1 MRISYKWL
9 RQYVELNASMDDL
22 ASTLTRLGLEVES
35 VEQQGKGLDG
45 FRVAEVLTVEKHP
58 NADRLKVCKVLPGI
72 GMEPLQIVCGAPN
85 VSAGQKVI
93 LGVAGT
99 TVPHDQHDPE
109 GKPFVLSNATIRGVE
124 SKGMLCSGKE
134 LGISDDG
141 SGIVVLD
148 PSAVAGTPLTEFLGL
163 DDCSME
169 IGITPNRPDCLS
181 HIGIARDL
189 AAAYGVPLNVPS
201 VIMKEDPSVS
211 VQSLTSVQVQ
221 NSMDCPRY
229 TARVIRNVVVKESPE
244 WLKQHLT
251 AAGLRPINN
260 VVDVTNYVM
269 LEFGQPLHAFD
280 MEKLSGQRIVVRSA
294 AAGES
299 FVTLDGKKH
308 TLSGEELMICDA
320 ERAVAIGGVM
330 GGANSEISAATRT
343 VLLES
348 AYFLPTSVRKTA
360 KRLGISTDASYRFER
375 GIDPNITRTASDRA
389 AQLLAEL
396 TGGSIASGIIDEYPS
411 PIEGRRIELRV
422 SRTNAILG
430 TGISSEAIRD
440 FLSSIG
446 IAVKSTSS
454 PDVYECTVPTFRPDI
469 EQEIDLIEEVA
480 RLFGY
485 DNIANKTSSE
495 VMFAKPDIGEQRVID
510 LRRWL
515 ESNGL
520 TEIITN
526 SLIDSGSAHL
536 FSQDVVSV
544 RNPLST
550 ELEVLRPTMLSTML
564 QSVAHNF
571 NHSADRVHVYE
582 IGTTFT
588 SLQGSGAKEL
598 VTGIGERTMLG
609 ICLSGDAHSISW
621 HEKLRKV
628 DIFDIK
634 GLITSLL
641 RGIGLDNS
649 NLIYYNAPSSLTEMT
664 IGIEING
671 TYVGFIGRT
680 TQNLLKR
687 YKIDQDVFYAEVDM
701 DAVIAAERIK
711 RYKEYSRFPKVV
723 RDIAFIVGS
732 EVPVAAIEDVVR
744 KTGGANITSV
754 TLFDLFQ
761 GKALGEGKKSIAFT
775 LTLNS
780 SEKTLTDAEIDATV
794 TAVVA
799 SVTKTFDATLRSL

>member
-1 MRISYKWL
+1 
-9 RQYVELNASMDDL
+9 
-22 ASTLTRLGLEVES
+22 
-35 VEQQGKGLDG
+35 
-45 FRVAEVLTVEKHP
+45 
-58 NADRLKVCKVLPGI
+58 VLPGI

-99 TVPHDQHDPE
+99 TVPHNQHDPE

-148 PSAVAGTPLTEFLGL
+148 SSAVPGTPLTEFLGL

-201 VIMKEDPSVS
+201 VNVKEDPSVS

-244 WLKQHLT
+244 WLKQYLT

-308 TLSGEELMICDA
+308 TLTGEELMICDA

-550 ELEVLRPTMLSTML
+550 ELEVLRPSMLSTML

-621 HEKLRKV
+621 HEKQRKV

-634 GLITSLL
+634 GLITSLF